1 MGVAMMRPPLFA
13 SDYRA
18 SAARATRELKVK
30 TLLRALVGRLHDAL
44 TTGDSALSVAFS
56 GGTAPH
62 ILIRDASAEV
72 VGRVTIDDESDLYVF
87 CEFEDGATDVVIA
100 TASEDRLLEE
110 LVLHLRDGQPA
121 SQPVDAAIGML
132 VGQTIEDVERKLIL
146 QTLRHCKGDPT
157 HTAFMLGMP
166 LVTLC
171 KKLSAYLAESASELP
186 QVAAVTGLATG
197 AYRL

>member
-1 MGVAMMRPPLFA
+1 MRQPLFA

-18 SAARATRELKVK
+18 SAAQATRELKVK
-30 TLLRALVGRLHDAL
+30 TLLRALVRRLHDAL
-44 TTGDSALSVAFS
+44 STGDNALSAAFS
-56 GGTAPH
+56 GGEAPQ
-62 ILIRDASAEV
+62 ILIRDASAEL
-72 VGRVTIDDESDLYVF
+72 VGRITIDAESDLYVF
-87 CEFEDGATDVVIA
+87 CELGDGATDIVIA

-110 LVLHLRDGQPA
+110 LVLHLREGHPVGQA
-121 SQPVDAAIGML
+121 VDAAIDML

-166 LVTLC
+166 LATLC
-171 KKLSAYLAESASELP
+171 NKLSAYFAESASELP
-186 QVAAVTGLATG
+186 QAGVVAGFAMG